1 MTTKKFSMAA
11 ALAVG
16 LVSLSITSAMA
27 ACPCG
32 QNQNISPCPQ
42 NKTTHEYLGCDN
54 NITKS
59 DMKQVYN
66 YPYAIYGEN
75 NYVGETQN
83 SIYSTYSAWDLDNK
97 SNGVKVSTDG
107 SITGAAAGCGCD
119 LSKNLPVLESR
130 YMYNEKTP
138 CSSCGEDEGGMID
151 IETEN
156 SINAVKKSFVP
167 LDTSNMMTGAAAP
180 LSNIFPDVP
189 QGYWASC
196 DINRL
201 ATTGVVAG
209 YPDRTFK
216 PSIPV
221 TRAEF
226 ASMMVKGFNHDVNS
240 YTKRAQFSDVSPNY
254 WAAPAISKAV
264 EEGLMCGCGGNKFM
278 PKKNV
283 TRVEALT
290 AMSKGLNC
298 DIDQTKAK
306 SILSQYSDSNK
317 LPAWAEIPVAKAIDA
332 GALKDSQYS
341 NRINPNQNATR
352 AEVSSMLNNTRLAG
366 NYDSLPIAQ
375 QNCENVPSKAYT
387 ETEQIVKLP
396 TLQMEFLDEIN
407 AKSSH
412 VGQQFATK
420 TLEDITINGKLY
432 PAGSRVNG
440 RIVEVIR
447 PNKCDKG
454 SLKLSFD
461 TIQGCDGCKAELP
474 KQVLTA
480 QVGAC
485 RKKQNV
491 VSRLVT
497 MPFTLAGSLIGIVGR
512 TTGGMISSAGNAA
525 ESLTNGT
532 GIALGETF
540 QGQFR
545 AAGRSLQDAIVTTV
559 KAPVDFAATGVTGA
573 FNLLQNTGD
582 EVAYLVDPNGKRI
595 SQVNPKEHITIAFGC
610 DE

>member
-1 MTTKKFSMAA
+1 MTKKKLSMAA
-11 ALAVG
+11 VMAVG
-16 LVSLSITSAMA
+16 LVSLSITTSMA

-32 QNQNISPCPQ
+32 QHENLSACPK
-42 NKTTHEYLGCDN
+42 NNTCSHEFVGCDN

-97 SNGVKVSTDG
+97 SNGVKVSTEG
-107 SITGAAAGCGCD
+107 MITGAAAGCGCEN
-119 LSKNLPVLESR
+119 KMPVLESKQL
-130 YMYNEKTP
+130 NSKIP
-138 CSSCGEDEGGMID
+138 SSSCGEDEREMID
-151 IETEN
+151 IETES
-156 SINAVKKSFVP
+156 SINAIKKSFAPVDP
-167 LDTSNMMTGAAAP
+167 SEMMTGAAAP

-201 ATTGVVAG
+201 ATTNVVAG

-226 ASMMVKGFNHDVNS
+226 ASMMVKGFNHHIDPS
-240 YTKRAQFSDVSPNY
+240 QKATFKDVSKNH
-254 WAAPAISKAV
+254 WASPAIAKAV
-264 EEGLMCGCGGNKFM
+264 EEGLMCGCGGDKFM
-278 PKKNV
+278 PQKNV

-290 AMSKGLNC
+290 AMSKGISC
-298 DIDQTKAK
+298 DIDQEKAK
-306 SILSQYSDSNK
+306 NILSQYCDSNK
-317 LPAWAEIPVAKAIDA
+317 LPEWAEIPVAKALDA
-332 GALKDSQYS
+332 GALKDSPQG
-341 NRINPNQNATR
+341 NRINPDENASR
-352 AEVSSMLNNTRLAG
+352 AEVASMLNNTRISA
-366 NYDSLPIAQ
+366 NYDTVPVAE
-375 QNCENVPSKAYT
+375 NCD
-387 ETEQIVKLP
+387 KLP
-396 TLQMEFLDEIN
+396 TKAYVENEEIVKVPTLKLEFLDEIN

-412 VGQQFATK
+412 VGQQFATT

-447 PNKCDKG
+447 PTKNDKG

-461 TIQGCDGCKAELP
+461 TIQGCDGCKTELP
-474 KQVLTA
+474 RQVLTA

-485 RKKQNV
+485 RKKQNI
-491 VSRLVT
+491 VSRVVT

-545 AAGRSLQDAIVTTV
+545 AAGRSLQDAAVATV
-559 KAPVDFAATGVTGA
+559 KAPVDFAMTGVTGA

-582 EVAYLVDPNGKRI
+582 EVAYLVDPNGRRI
-595 SQVNPKEHITIAFGC
+595 SQVNPKEQITIAFGC

>member
-1 MTTKKFSMAA
+1 MTRSKFSMAA
-11 ALAVG
+11 VIAVG
-16 LVSLSITSAMA
+16 LVSLSISTTMA

-32 QNQNISPCPQ
+32 QHQNLSDCPK
-42 NKTTHEYLGCDN
+42 NNCTKEYVGCDN

-83 SIYSTYSAWDLDNK
+83 SIYSTYSAWDLDNR
-97 SNGVKVSTDG
+97 SNGVKVSTEG
-107 SITGAAAGCGCD
+107 SLTGAAASCGCAN
-119 LSKNLPVLESR
+119 KGFPVLES
-130 YMYNEKTP
+130 NQLNHDKLP

-151 IETEN
+151 IETDS
-156 SINAVKKSFVP
+156 SIQAVKKSFAEINP
-167 LDTSNMMTGAAAP
+167 SEMMTGAAAP

-201 ATTGVVAG
+201 ATTSVVAG
-209 YPDRTFK
+209 YPDRMFK

-226 ASMMVKGFNHDVNS
+226 ASMIVKGFNHNVNDYS
-240 YTKRAQFSDVSPNY
+240 HRANFKDVSPNH
-254 WAAPAISKAV
+254 WASPAISKAV

-278 PKKNV
+278 PQKHV
-283 TRVEALT
+283 SRVEALT
-290 AMSKGLNC
+290 AMSKGIPC
-298 DIDQTKAK
+298 DMDQERAK
-306 SILSQYSDSNK
+306 NILSQYCDGSS
-317 LPAWAEIPVAKAIDA
+317 LPEWAQIPVAKALDA
-332 GALKDSQYS
+332 GALKDNPQG
-341 NRINPNQNATR
+341 NRINPNQDASR
-352 AEVSSMLNNTRLAG
+352 ADVASMLNNTRIAA
-366 NYDSLPIAQ
+366 NYDSIPVAEKCDSLPT
-375 QNCENVPSKAYT
+375 KAYV
-387 ETEQIVKLP
+387 ENEEIVKIP
-396 TLQMEFLDEIN
+396 TLRLKFLDEIN

-412 VGQQFATK
+412 VGQQFATT
-420 TLEDITINGKLY
+420 TLEPITINGKLY

-480 QVGAC
+480 QVDAC
-485 RKKQNV
+485 RKKQNI
-491 VSRLVT
+491 VSRT
-497 MPFTLAGSLIGIVGR
+497 IAMPFTLAGSLIGIVGR

-525 ESLTNGT
+525 ESLTSGT
-532 GIALGETF
+532 GIALGETM

-545 AAGRSLQDAIVTTV
+545 AAGRSLQDALVTTV
-559 KAPVDFAATGVTGA
+559 KAPVDFAMTGVTGA

-582 EVAYLVDPNGKRI
+582 EVAYLVDPNGRRI
-595 SQVNPKEHITIAFGC
+595 SQVNPKEQITIAFGC
-610 DE
+610 DK